1 MLRTR
6 IYPALWLCLGAL
18 AGAASAAEVVRVD
31 EGRQPQVA
39 VTSKSVYVTYAK
51 GTGVYCARS
60 TDGGKTFSEPVEV
73 ATPKN
78 MSVGMRRGP
87 RIAATEEAI
96 VITAVSGEQGGGKD
110 GDVVGWRSTDSG
122 ATWTPLGAALNR
134 VPAAAREGLHGVA
147 AGPKG
152 QMFCAWLDLRNA
164 NGANAGHHRPGAH
177 GKHGGHGAHP
187 ATGGGTEIWGALST
201 DEGKTWSRDFMIYR
215 SPEKSVCQC
224 CHPSVAY
231 SRDGKSVAVMFRNE
245 LGGNRDMYVVQ
256 SNSGGKRFGKAQKL
270 GKTSWKLAACPMDGG
285 MLAFP
290 NKKTGAK
297 SPNPTTVW
305 RRAGEI
311 VTAPPGGPERT
322 LGNGLQPWTA
332 SSSDGPFTVWV
343 SERPG
348 DLMLSKG
355 EDQPEK
361 LAAGASD
368 PTIAANPDGSLVV
381 AAWENG
387 SEVMMAAVHPQESR
401 KN

>member
-1 MLRTR
+1 
-6 IYPALWLCLGAL
+6 
-18 AGAASAAEVVRVD
+18 
-31 EGRQPQVA
+31 
-39 VTSKSVYVTYAK
+39 
-51 GTGVYCARS
+51 
-60 TDGGKTFSEPVEV
+60 
-73 ATPKN
+73 
-78 MSVGMRRGP
+78 
-87 RIAATEEAI
+87 
-96 VITAVSGEQGGGKD
+96 
-110 GDVVGWRSTDSG
+110 
-122 ATWTPLGAALNR
+122 
-134 VPAAAREGLHGVA
+134 
-147 AGPKG
+147 
-152 QMFCAWLDLRNA
+152 
-164 NGANAGHHRPGAH
+164 
-177 GKHGGHGAHP
+177 
-187 ATGGGTEIWGALST
+187 
-201 DEGKTWSRDFMIYR
+201 
-215 SPEKSVCQC
+215 
-224 CHPSVAY
+224 
-231 SRDGKSVAVMFRNE
+231 MFRNE

-256 SNSGGKRFGKAQKL
+256 SNSGGKTFGKAQKL
-270 GKTSWKLAACPMDGG
+270 GKASWKLAACPMDGG